1 MQPPIL
7 QSNNQPTSNRNQNQ
21 DQQRISLSKG
31 PVLLLGDSILRGIQQ
46 RKFAP
51 NRYVNKQTVAGG
63 TKEMKQYINNMEE
76 KNDYDYIVIHTGTND
91 VGNLSTDEIVKNMEN
106 CSGKLKNRWPDARIG
121 LSGLTHVPR
130 EEAKNYGA
138 Q

>member
-31 PVLLLGDSILRGIQQ
+31 PVLLLGDSNLRGIQQ

-63 TKEMKQYINNMEE
+63 TKDRGTQRQFWE
-76 KNDYDYIVIHTGTND
+76 KYLFGRRF
-91 VGNLSTDEIVKNMEN
+91 EI
-106 CSGKLKNRWPDARIG
+106 
-121 LSGLTHVPR
+121 
-130 EEAKNYGA
+130 
-138 Q
+138 

>member
-21 DQQRISLSKG
+21 DQQRISVSKG

-51 NRYVNKQTVAGG
+51 NCYVNKQTVAGG
-63 TKEMKQYINNMEE
+63 TKEMKQYINNMAE
-76 KNDYDYIVIHTGTND
+76 KNDLLCYPHWH
-91 VGNLSTDEIVKNMEN
+91 K
-106 CSGKLKNRWPDARIG
+106 
-121 LSGLTHVPR
+121 
-130 EEAKNYGA
+130 
-138 Q
+138 